1 MVVLVRQT
9 DGSAIVPGDGRYGR
23 LRQAFEA
30 AIDGVE
36 SLWRQASLSQKFAA
50 ISSMILLFGMYL
62 VGQWVSV
69 EVTRSA
75 VQTRAAAAVL
85 YINSVV
91 QPSVQALGSGGDLSA
106 SDRAA
111 IDAAIADEFGE
122 RLISGFRIWSRD
134 SIVFSDHKEMI
145 GRVFKPDSR
154 RERAWAGE
162 VVADL
167 KSGLDADGDGVSDDG
182 DPVVNQPDQLL
193 EIYAP
198 IRQTGSNRI
207 IAVAETYERVPS
219 LVSEIRRAQFGS
231 WFVVANI
238 GLIMFAWQLSVV
250 HKGTQTINQQR
261 LQLNARIDDL
271 TTMLTENTELRH
283 ANRAAIRATEMN
295 EHYLRRVGA
304 DLHDG
309 PLQLIGATMFRL
321 DSLDGVVSGAQP
333 QVAADAREDI
343 EAMRDAIATSLKEL
357 RDMAAGFMLPEI
369 EALPLADA
377 IAIAAERHERRTR
390 QQVRI
395 ELTDAGAEV
404 ASALKVCLYRFVQEA
419 LTNAHRHGK
428 CPAVTIEGH
437 IGPDSIEVS
446 VQDDG
451 PGFDLGTTLASR
463 TGLGLYGLR
472 DRVESLGGVLTIA
485 SAPGAGTRLSAH
497 FSSISPLTEGDVR

>member
-1 MVVLVRQT
+1 MARGEALL
-9 DGSAIVPGDGRYGR
+9 GL
-23 LRQAFEA
+23 LRRHLDA
-30 AIDGVE
+30 AIE
-36 SLWRQASLSQKFAA
+36 SGKEVWRQASLSQKFAA
-50 ISSMILLFGMYL
+50 ISSIILLFGMFL

-75 VQTRAAAAVL
+75 VQAHAGAAVL
-85 YINSVV
+85 YTNSIV
-91 QPSVQALGSGGDLSA
+91 QPKVQALATRPDLSA

-111 IDAAIADEFGE
+111 IDGIIAAELGDHA
-122 RLISGFRIWSRD
+122 ISGFRIWNRG
-134 SIVFSDHKEMI
+134 SIVYSDRKELI
-145 GRVFKPDSR
+145 GRAFKPDSR
-154 RERAWAGE
+154 RDRAWAGE

-167 KSGLDADGDGVSDDG
+167 KSGPDDDNDGVTDDG
-182 DPVVNQPDQLL
+182 DPTVAKSDQLL

-198 IRQTGSNRI
+198 VRETGTNRI
-207 IAVAETYERVPS
+207 IALAETYESIPS
-219 LVSEIRRAQFGS
+219 LVSEIRRAQFGN

-250 HKGTQTINQQR
+250 HTGTQTINQQR
-261 LQLNARIDDL
+261 LQLNERIDEL

-321 DSLDGVVSGAQP
+321 DSLDGVVAGAQP
-333 QVAADAREDI
+333 QIAAEAREDI

-377 IAIAAERHERRTR
+377 IAIAAERHERRTN

-395 ELTDAGAEV
+395 DLTDAGADV
-404 ASALKVCLYRFVQEA
+404 TSALKVCLYRFVQEA
-419 LTNAHRHGK
+419 LTNAFRHGK

-437 IGPDSIEVS
+437 IGPESIEVS
-446 VQDDG
+446 VWDDG
-451 PGFDLGTTLASR
+451 PGFDLGTTLASPR
-463 TGLGLYGLR
+463 GLGLFGLR

-497 FSSISPLTEGDVR
+497 FSSISPLTEGDLR

>member
-1 MVVLVRQT
+1 MSVTIREAQ
-9 DGSAIVPGDGRYGR
+9 DGGLRRR
-23 LRQAFEA
+23 LEDALE
-30 AIDGVE
+30 GVKE
-36 SLWRQASLSQKFAA
+36 FWRRASLSQKFAA
-50 ISSMILLFGMYL
+50 ISSLILLFGMYL

-69 EVTRSA
+69 EVTHGA

-91 QPSVQALGSGGDLSA
+91 QPRVQALGSGAALSTA
-106 SDRAA
+106 DKAA
-111 IDAAIADEFGE
+111 LDGLLAQGLGE
-122 RLISGFRIWSRD
+122 HTLAGFRIWANTT
-134 SIVFSDHKEMI
+134 VAYSDHKDLV
-145 GRVFKPDSR
+145 GRTFKSDSR

-167 KSGLDADGDGVSDDG
+167 RSGADDAMAGDDD
-182 DPVVNQPDQLL
+182 DPTVAKPDQLL

-198 IRQTGSNRI
+198 IRETGSNRI
-207 IAVAETYERVPS
+207 IALAETYERVPS
-219 LVSEIRRAQFGS
+219 LVSEIRRAQLGS

-261 LQLNARIDDL
+261 LQLNDRIDDL
-271 TTMLTENTELRH
+271 TAMLTENTELRN

-321 DSLDGVVSGAQP
+321 DSLDGIVAGAQP
-333 QVAADAREDI
+333 LLAAEAREDI
-343 EAMRDAIATSLKEL
+343 DAMRDAIATSLKEL

-419 LTNAHRHGK
+419 LTNAFRHGK
-428 CPAVTIEGH
+428 CPAVTIEGCLA
-437 IGPDSIEVS
+437 PDSIEVS
-446 VQDDG
+446 VWDDG